1 MNSTGTQ
8 RVPKKNLAHSIEQK
22 RKLIEP
28 DHAKISISRQ
38 CELIGLG
45 RPTYYYEPQPISS
58 LNLRLRRRLDQL
70 YTDNPFY
77 GIRRMTA
84 CLRQEGELVNHKR
97 VQRLLRLMG
106 LEALYPKPNLSKAAP
121 NHRLYP
127 YRLRGVEIER
137 VDQVWSCDITYLP
150 MAKGFVYL
158 IAIMDWRV
166 PSGCRY
172 ILSWEISMTMEVDFC
187 LDALGRAL
195 QVSRPQI
202 FNTDQGVQYTSTT
215 FTSRL
220 EAAGVRIS
228 MDGRGRA
235 LDNIFVERLW
245 RSVKWEEVYLR
256 DYADVPEAIGSLT
269 AYFRFYNYERPHQ
282 SLGYQTP
289 AVIFAAVTEK
299 EKAG

>member
-1 MNSTGTQ
+1 M
-8 RVPKKNLAHSIEQK
+8 
-22 RKLIEP
+22 
-28 DHAKISISRQ
+28 
-38 CELIGLG
+38 
-45 RPTYYYEPQPISS
+45 
-58 LNLRLRRRLDQL
+58 RRLDEL

-84 CLRQEGELVNHKR
+84 CLREEGELVNHKR
-97 VQRLLRLMG
+97 MQRLLRLMG

-137 VDQVWSCDITYLP
+137 SDQVWSYDISYLP
-150 MAKGFVYL
+150 MPKGFVYL

-187 LDALGRAL
+187 LDALARAL

-202 FNTDQGVQYTSTT
+202 FNTDQGSQFTSLA

-220 EAAGVRIS
+220 LEANITIS
-228 MDGRGRA
+228 MDGKGRCF
-235 LDNIFVERLW
+235 DNIWTCRFW
-245 RSVKWEEVYLR
+245 RSLRREDIYLKEYSSVEELLVGLK
-256 DYADVPEAIGSLT
+256 
-269 AYFRFYNYERPHQ
+269 AYFDKYNQHRPHQ
-282 SLGYQTP
+282 FLNYRTP
-289 AVIFAAVTEK
+289 QAVYFEQLNKNK
-299 EKAG
+299 EISDSILVIPTCDNFI